1 MTLLSDGE
9 ILAEMKRGAIKAL
22 PFVRG
27 NLGPDSLDITL
38 GDEVLIFKQSCDNAP
53 IDPLKKDGLE
63 RCFESVRIDD
73 RFILR
78 KNQFVLANTTERI
91 SLSNNISA
99 MLEGRSSLARFGIMV
114 HMTGGVVH
122 AGFGAKQPSTLTLE
136 IYSVNPNDII
146 LKPGMKIAQLSFFKL
161 SSPASEGY
169 DAKSGSK
176 YVAQTSPVPPR
187 IYLD

>member
-1 MTLLSDGE
+1 MTLLSDDG

-22 PFVRG
+22 PFVREH
-27 NLGPDSLDITL
+27 LGPDSLDITL
-38 GDEVLIFKQSCDNAP
+38 GDEVLIFKQNCDNTP

-63 RCFESVRIDD
+63 RCFEKVRVG
-73 RFILR
+73 REFVLK
-78 KNQFVLANTTERI
+78 KNQFILANTAERI
-91 SLSNNISA
+91 SLADNISA

-122 AGFGAKQPSTLTLE
+122 AGFGSKTPSTLTLE
-136 IYSVNPNDII
+136 IYSVNPNDIV

-176 YVAQTSPVPPR
+176 YVAQTSPVPPK